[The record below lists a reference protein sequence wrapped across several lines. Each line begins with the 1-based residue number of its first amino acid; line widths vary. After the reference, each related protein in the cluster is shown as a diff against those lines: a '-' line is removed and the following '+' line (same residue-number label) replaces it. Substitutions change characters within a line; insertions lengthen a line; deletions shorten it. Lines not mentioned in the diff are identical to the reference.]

1 MREKTEIKI
10 VIIQEAK
17 LLADRKVQKS
27 IAKDVSGVSYDN
39 EKSMPTKRLEISI
52 SVSRISISPARRQ
65 FRLHL

>member
-52 SVSRISISPARRQ
+52 SVSQISISPARRQ